1 MTKDDYHDSE
11 ETMTPSSQL
20 NSTIPSFLIAT
31 NFTSCKRQVSEITLY
46 KEFLYKLMKE
56 L

>member
-20 NSTIPSFLIAT
+20 NSTIPSFLTAIK
-31 NFTSCKRQVSEITLY
+31 FTSCKRQVIEITLY
-46 KEFLYKLMKE
+46 KEFLHKLLKE
-56 L
+56 I